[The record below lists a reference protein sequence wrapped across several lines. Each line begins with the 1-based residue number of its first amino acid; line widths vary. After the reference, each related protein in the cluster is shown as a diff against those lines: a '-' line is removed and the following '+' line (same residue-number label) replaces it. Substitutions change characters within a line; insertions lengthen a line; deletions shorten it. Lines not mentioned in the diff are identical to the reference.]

1 MYSGHLLTLKG
12 IKMALKGCFKIFN
25 ENENLSNS
33 TALFLPFNDVG
44 VHVMKKN
51 MISESTVGMKWL

>member
-1 MYSGHLLTLKG
+1 
-12 IKMALKGCFKIFN
+12 MALKGCFKIFN
-25 ENENLSNS
+25 ENGNLSNS

-51 MISESTVGMKWL
+51 MISESTVGMK